1 MLRVCTQPV
10 AVGKEK
16 RGQDRGYKT
25 QGMDGFEEVRIMLR
39 LWVAGS
45 TIRSHYVLKCIMKKP
60 NS

>member
-1 MLRVCTQPV
+1 MKPV
-10 AVGKEK
+10 AVGVEK
-16 RGQDRGYKT
+16 RGQDRGYRT